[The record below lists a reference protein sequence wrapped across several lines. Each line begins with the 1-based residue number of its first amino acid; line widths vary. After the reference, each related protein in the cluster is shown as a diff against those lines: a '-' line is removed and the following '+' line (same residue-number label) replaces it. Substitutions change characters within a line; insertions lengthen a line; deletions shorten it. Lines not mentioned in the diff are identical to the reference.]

1 MDYVQVWSVC
11 LFSSWTS
18 TRFMF
23 IGDGGVQED
32 SSNCAQV
39 ISANIPLA
47 KASHVTKLEVK
58 GKEG

>member
-1 MDYVQVWSVC
+1 
-11 LFSSWTS
+11 
-18 TRFMF
+18 MF

-32 SSNCAQV
+32 RSNCAQV

-47 KASHVTKLEVK
+47 KASHVTELEVK